1 MNTETIAAAP
11 PTGLWAQIYRPPFI
25 GIMAFVATLMFI
37 PIGHALMVLTE
48 QIFGAEYRYTAA
60 FGMGVVAIYMLWTG
74 VRLRKEAIGTWL
86 GFIAAILI
94 WTSWVEFAFMF
105 YGRVLYGVPAQI
117 QDGMIIRKP
126 EYMMMSAA
134 VGIMGTSFFYYFF
147 NKDTRCN
154 LFVWLHRK
162 LGMNLG
168 ERSSG
173 RDRNFAAITF
183 METVF
188 IMWFGYTAQLAMFDP
203 SMLGPDHPI
212 TYAAFFIC
220 LVWGLYLFIRLMK
233 YRRVS
238 SAVRYAIPITLILWS
253 DVELMSRWGMLTEV
267 WLEPGKFI
275 GQMVAIV
282 VGCILVTI
290 LTMRSPKKRSEVESL
305 DD

>member
-1 MNTETIAAAP
+1 
-11 PTGLWAQIYRPPFI
+11 
-25 GIMAFVATLMFI
+25 MAFVATLMFI

-74 VRLRKEAIGTWL
+74 VRLRKEATGTWL

-117 QDGMIIRKP
+117 QD
-126 EYMMMSAA
+126 
-134 VGIMGTSFFYYFF
+134 
-147 NKDTRCN
+147 
-154 LFVWLHRK
+154 
-162 LGMNLG
+162 GMNLG

-203 SMLGPDHPI
+203 SMLGPDHPDS
-212 TYAAFFIC
+212 
-220 LVWGLYLFIRLMK
+220 LV
-233 YRRVS
+233 
-238 SAVRYAIPITLILWS
+238 
-253 DVELMSRWGMLTEV
+253 
-267 WLEPGKFI
+267 
-275 GQMVAIV
+275 
-282 VGCILVTI
+282 
-290 LTMRSPKKRSEVESL
+290 
-305 DD
+305 